1 MTKNAVQAVEVFP
14 VEGVVVVGYL
24 RQHATSRPRRVFIAR
39 LAWLA
44 NAR

>member
-24 RQHATSRPRRVFIAR
+24 RQLVLKYIPLLIFVERR
-39 LAWLA
+39 LQKC
-44 NAR
+44 